1 MASKHYKTAF
11 EADAEIHIQA
21 LGLGNPIEERE
32 KDRIV

>member
-21 LGLGNPIEERE
+21 PCRATGAEERE
-32 KDRIV
+32 ERLYE